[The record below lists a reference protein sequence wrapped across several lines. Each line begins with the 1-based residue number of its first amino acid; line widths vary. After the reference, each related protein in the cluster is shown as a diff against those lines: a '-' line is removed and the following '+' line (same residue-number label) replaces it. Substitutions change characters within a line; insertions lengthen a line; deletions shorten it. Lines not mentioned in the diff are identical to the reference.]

1 MLKRIE
7 PEAEALRP
15 YAEFDRLPA
24 FGNRLMVEFA
34 VYTAAC
40 DRVMRKSGIDPTD
53 ARAALADAG
62 WRIYR
67 RMLSLSSL
75 PFRSLTRDP
84 AKRIRWTIR
93 VLLRFPFHAPGAPGY
108 EVETRV
114 EDDRILTHFTH
125 CPPHSFFRRLST
137 DTDDPDALEAFR
149 QSWCLY
155 DWPGADVIAGDGM
168 RGHYRRTQTLSSGD
182 PVCDMCWAGRGHG
195 RRGYLASH
203 REPATDARGHARGRR
218 PER

>member
-7 PEAEALRP
+7 PGAEAIRA
-15 YAEFDRLPA
+15 YAELERLPA

-40 DRVMRKSGIDPTD
+40 DRVMRGCGIDPAH

-75 PFRSLTRDP
+75 PYRILTRDP

-93 VLLRFPFHAPGAPGY
+93 MLLRFPFNAPGAPGY
-108 EVETRV
+108 EVETHV
-114 EDDRILTHFTH
+114 YDDRILTHVRH
-125 CPPHSFFRRLST
+125 CPPHSFFRRLAEGSG
-137 DTDDPDALEAFR
+137 DPDALRAFR
-149 QSWCLY
+149 ESWCLY
-155 DWPGADVIAGDGM
+155 DWPGADLIAGDGI

-182 PVCDMCWAGRGHG
+182 PVCDMCWAGRGIGGTG
-195 RRGYLASH
+195 RRRS
-203 REPATDARGHARGRR
+203 RSD
-218 PER
+218 PET